1 MPSILDMV
9 SKKYWIRYQ
18 KSIWNGIGDISDDVY
33 DIRYLR
39 VLVLRKQVHL
49 NKSEWHGDNTEA
61 EIGDSQVGDK
71 HIPDNFFLVR
81 LIDERIETEIL
92 AF

>member
-1 MPSILDMV
+1 MMI
-9 SKKYWIRYQ
+9 Q
-18 KSIWNGIGDISDDVY
+18 G
-33 DIRYLR
+33 
-39 VLVLRKQVHL
+39 HL